1 MYTVSYVMF
10 WFWSRFITNIY
21 IYIICFCCCVF
32 VRKETQP
39 QHVGTLCLYQM
50 GMLVAVL
57 QLMDLSSTSV
67 EEEGLALRKL
77 VQVSMALSGELSESE
92 SSVNVPA

>member
-1 MYTVSYVMF
+1 M
-10 WFWSRFITNIY
+10 
-21 IYIICFCCCVF
+21 F

-57 QLMDLSSTSV
+57 QLTDLSSTSV

-92 SSVNVPA
+92 SSMNVPA